1 MKRNKLFIA
10 LILCFLPLM
19 AFSDNT
25 LVQESIA
32 QNSNDQPTYKVYLA
46 IIRSTFSST
55 IRVDMGNSNGK
66 DDFYDENGKKVD
78 FNSTIDA
85 VDYFSARG
93 WTLETG
99 MGVLSSDRFGQYY
112 LMSKT
117 LSKEEYE
124 TFKKKIGL
132 H

>member
-25 LVQESIA
+25 LVQESLA

>member
-1 MKRNKLFIA
+1 MERNKLFIA

>member
-66 DDFYDENGKKVD
+66 DDFYDENGKKID

>member
-46 IIRSTFSST
+46 VIRSTFSST

>member
-32 QNSNDQPTYKVYLA
+32 QNSNGQPTYKVYLA

>member
-32 QNSNDQPTYKVYLA
+32 QNSNDQPTYKVYLV

>member
-32 QNSNDQPTYKVYLA
+32 QNSNDQPTYFVYLA

>member
-93 WTLETG
+93 WTLDTG

>member
-93 WTLETG
+93 WTLETD

>member
-1 MKRNKLFIA
+1 M
-10 LILCFLPLM
+10 PLM